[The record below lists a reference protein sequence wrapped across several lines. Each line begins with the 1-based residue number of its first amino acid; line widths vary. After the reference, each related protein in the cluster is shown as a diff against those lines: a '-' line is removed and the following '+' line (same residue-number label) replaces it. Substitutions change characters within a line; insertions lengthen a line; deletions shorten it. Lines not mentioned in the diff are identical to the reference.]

1 MSTSFFDTAEGRA
14 LQALPQIF
22 GRLTKPFEAPG
33 EINRLAQKMAGQ
45 QAQPPVTTE
54 AEKLAREQGQRA
66 KEMEERAAEAQQRT
80 QQAEQAGQQQR
91 GQAQTGTF
99 GAQAQTLNILQELL
113 RQSVDPEI
121 LQRRADIDAALYERQ
136 VRAAN
141 QAAME
146 QTRELTQR
154 ALERDTI
161 NAWSNITQKQI
172 DRDTQLAVGM
182 MSLSA
187 TLGMPN
193 PNVLKGMAT
202 AGASAAK
209 AYSPIKALY

>member
-1 MSTSFFDTAEGRA
+1 MGLPIVPIGKALLTRAVLPGLGLGAAQLGLGALTGAFEDKPST
-14 LQALPQIF
+14 
-22 GRLTKPFEAPG
+22 
-33 EINRLAQKMAGQ
+33 
-45 QAQPPVTTE
+45 
-54 AEKLAREQGQRA
+54 
-66 KEMEERAAEAQQRT
+66 EERIADKYLEALKEQNAATIAANERAETRRAEAQTASLGLSRQGLEIQNELLKR
-80 QQAEQAGQQQR
+80 ALDPELYRERAGIDLGVYKEQAQIAR
-91 GQAQTGTF
+91 
-99 GAQAQTLNILQELL
+99 E
-113 RQSVDPEI
+113 
-121 LQRRADIDAALYERQ
+121 
-136 VRAAN
+136 
-141 QAAME
+141 AAME

>member
-1 MSTSFFDTAEGRA
+1 MGLPIVPIGKALLTRAVLPGLGLGAAQLGLGALTGAFGDQSSQPST
-14 LQALPQIF
+14 
-22 GRLTKPFEAPG
+22 
-33 EINRLAQKMAGQ
+33 
-45 QAQPPVTTE
+45 
-54 AEKLAREQGQRA
+54 
-66 KEMEERAAEAQQRT
+66 EERITDKWLEALKAQNAATLAANERAETRRAEAQAASLGLSGKGLEL
-80 QQAEQAGQQQR
+80 QAD
-91 GQAQTGTF
+91 
-99 GAQAQTLNILQELL
+99 LL
-113 RQSVDPEI
+113 KKALDPE
-121 LQRRADIDAALYERQ
+121 QYKKRADIDLGVYKEQAEIA
-136 VRAAN
+136 RA
-141 QAAME
+141 AAME

-193 PNVLKGMAT
+193 PNVLQGMAA
-202 AGASAAK
+202 AGANAAR

>member
-1 MSTSFFDTAEGRA
+1 MATDFFSTAEGRA

-22 GRLTKPFEAPG
+22 GRLTKPFEAPA
-33 EINRLAQKMAGQ
+33 EIGRLAQA
-45 QAQPPVTTE
+45 VT
-54 AEKLAREQGQRA
+54 GQRPA
-66 KEMEERAAEAQQRT
+66 PVAPPAPTQTESRGSELEQRAAEGQQRT
-80 QQAEQAGQQQR
+80 QEAEQTGQQQR
-91 GQAQTGTF
+91 AGAQSGTF
-99 GAQAQTLNILQELL
+99 DAQARSLELL
-113 RQSVDPEI
+113 SQILRESIDPAL

-136 VRAAN
+136 VKAAN
-141 QAAME
+141 EAAMA

-193 PNVLKGMAT
+193 PNVLQGMAA

-209 AYSPIKALY
+209 AYSPVPALY

>member
-1 MSTSFFDTAEGRA
+1 MGLPIVPIGKALLTRAVLPGLGLGAAQLGLGALTGAFGDEPSTEERIADKYLEALKAQNAATLGANERAEERRAAAQAASLGLSERGLQTQADLLQRA
-14 LQALPQIF
+14 LDPKLYAE
-22 GRLTKPFEAPG
+22 R
-33 EINRLAQKMAGQ
+33 AGIDLGVYKE
-45 QAQPPVTTE
+45 QAQI
-54 AEKLAREQGQRA
+54 ARE
-66 KEMEERAAEAQQRT
+66 
-80 QQAEQAGQQQR
+80 
-91 GQAQTGTF
+91 
-99 GAQAQTLNILQELL
+99 
-113 RQSVDPEI
+113 
-121 LQRRADIDAALYERQ
+121 
-136 VRAAN
+136 
-141 QAAME
+141 AAME

-193 PNVLKGMAT
+193 PNVLQGMAA
-202 AGASAAK
+202 AGANAAR

>member
-14 LQALPQIF
+14 LRALPQIF

-33 EINRLAQKMAGQ
+33 EINRLAQRMAGQ
-45 QAQPPVTTE
+45 QAQTPVTTE
-54 AEKLAREQGQRA
+54 VERQAEEQKRRA
-66 KEMEERAAEAQQRT
+66 KDAEEKAAKGQQRT

-91 GQAQTGTF
+91 EQAQTGTF
-99 GAQAQTLNILQELL
+99 GVQEKSLDVLQELL
-113 RQSVDPEI
+113 RQSVDPVI

-193 PNVLKGMAT
+193 PNVLQGMAT